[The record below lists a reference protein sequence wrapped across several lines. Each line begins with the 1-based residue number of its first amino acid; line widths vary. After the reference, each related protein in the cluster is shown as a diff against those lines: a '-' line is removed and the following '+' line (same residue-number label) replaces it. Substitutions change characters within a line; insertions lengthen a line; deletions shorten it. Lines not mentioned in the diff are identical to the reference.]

1 MIMKCSLKIGLIVS
15 EPQCLMLAREKLK
28 SIPTSCDY
36 VMQKQHYL
44 VQCPHHLKKSRHLL
58 AKEHL
63 LLLAP
68 APRHNR

>member
-36 VMQKQHYL
+36 DHAKTTLFGSVSPPPQKE
-44 VQCPHHLKKSRHLL
+44 SAL
-58 AKEHL
+58 ASER
-63 LLLAP
+63 AF
-68 APRHNR
+68 AIASTSTTAQ